1 MRTSRE
7 GVRSMRNRE
16 LQSVWC
22 NRRISLL
29 HLLECNRERIK
40 VVLTNLQRFYRQYDL
55 LDLYSRSR
63 RTTKLQTEGRCCRLK
78 SR

>member
-1 MRTSRE
+1 MRMRR
-7 GVRSMRNRE
+7 GDVRLIRNRE

-22 NRRISLL
+22 NRRIGLL
-29 HLLECNRERIK
+29 HLLECNRGRIK
-40 VVLTNLQRFYRQYDL
+40 VVLRNLQRFDQQYDL

-63 RTTKLQTEGRCCRLK
+63 RTTQLQTEGRCRRLK